1 MHQVL
6 LTDEA
11 EKQLKSLDIRYRKAI
26 AQALKKLGNN
36 PKIGAPLRKELKGKY
51 KLRVSRYR
59 VIYEFDYEK
68 KIIWIVTIDHRK
80 DVYR

>member
-1 MHQVL
+1 MFKVL

-11 EKQLKSLDIRYRKAI
+11 QKQLKSIDRRYQKAI
-26 AQALKKLGNN
+26 TQALIRLEKN
-36 PKIGAPLRKELKGKY
+36 PKAGAPLRKELKGKH

-59 VIYEFDYEK
+59 IIFEIDNEK
-68 KIIWIVTIDHRK
+68 TIIWILTIEHRK

>member
-1 MHQVL
+1 MYQVL
-6 LTDEA
+6 LTDET
-11 EKQLKSLDIRYRKAI
+11 EKQLKSLDVRYKKAI
-26 AQALKKLGNN
+26 AQTLKRLGDN
-36 PKIGAPLRKELKGKY
+36 PKAGSPLRKELKGKY

-59 VIYEFDYEK
+59 IIYEFDYEK

>member
-1 MHQVL
+1 MYQVE

-11 EKQLKSLDIRYRKAI
+11 RRQLKSIDRRYQKAI
-26 AQALKKLGNN
+26 AQALIRLGDN
-36 PKIGAPLRKELKGKY
+36 PKAGAPLRKELKGKY

-59 VIYEFDYEK
+59 IIFEINYEK
-68 KIIWIVTIDHRK
+68 TIITVITIDHRK

>member
-1 MHQVL
+1 MYQVL

-11 EKQLKSLDIRYRKAI
+11 EKQLKSLDSRYKKAL
-26 AQALKKLGNN
+26 AQALKRLGSN
-36 PKIGAPLRKELKGKY
+36 PKVGAPLREELKGKY